1 MKHSINEQN
10 LIEINAEKYAET
22 VKVPNQNPTASKPIT
37 LFFPPS
43 ILYSYIVTQIYILP
57 AHWIGETQQG
67 NIKKPNWSQHPVS
80 SLPWSSDHKAPVIAA
95 TIPDIS
101 ITGLHSP
108 DAETCKK
115 A

>member
-1 MKHSINEQN
+1 MLKNMLKQWKFPIKTQQH
-10 LIEINAEKYAET
+10 L
-22 VKVPNQNPTASKPIT
+22 NP
-37 LFFPPS
+37 LPPE
-43 ILYSYIVTQIYILP
+43 YCIVTQIYILS

-80 SLPWSSDHKAPVIAA
+80 SLPWSSDHKTPVVAA
-95 TIPDIS
+95 NIPDIS

-108 DAETCKK
+108 DAETWKK